1 VLRQWSHSPRTF
13 GGIRASTIR
22 LVHGPGTLR
31 NPEFS
36 AMDSSVFESSL
47 RVFFEAFAEND
58 KTQRI
63 VLLSRCMSEGGEI
76 WGPQRLFKGY
86 EAISEKIEG
95 FYSRMPGARLVLASG
110 LNTFLNIARF
120 KVAIVNQDGSTR
132 SEGDNFVEMA
142 ESGRIQRVFPFW
154 DPVPPIPR
162 SWPRHLAL

>member
-1 VLRQWSHSPRTF
+1 MTQVAKDAGLSGESLY
-13 GGIRASTIR
+13 RALSAD
-22 LVHGPGTLR
+22 GAQPGVI
-31 NPEFS
+31 

-47 RVFFEAFAEND
+47 KVFFEAFGEND
-58 KTQRI
+58 KAQRI
-63 VLLSRCMSEGGEI
+63 ALLSRCMTEGGEI

-95 FYSRMPGARLVLASG
+95 FHSRMPGARLVLASG

-132 SEGDNFVEMA
+132 SEGDNFIEMEA
-142 ESGRIQRVFPFW
+142 GGRIQRVFPFW
-154 DPVPPIPR
+154 EPVPPLPN